1 LTSLRG
7 INIRATEQFEA
18 VARLGTVTK
27 AVGELGVSTSA
38 VSQQIKQLE
47 TQLGVK
53 LLRREKMRLV
63 LTLCITE
70 FISRSLTLDV
80 VQRSLW
86 VWLI

>member
-1 LTSLRG
+1 MTSLRG
-7 INIRATEQFEA
+7 INIRATEHFEA
-18 VARLGTVTK
+18 LARLGTVTK